1 MKGGYQII
9 DLKGFNKTENAITG
23 KATGTVEGIADAV
36 LNKNDKPL
44 LIENGKVTSLGGVTF
59 DINGWL
65 NGFIVENDGVK
76 SYVSDMNGWEIIII
90 LNGVGKDTFSIQ
102 VTPTI

>member
-23 KATGTVEGIADAV
+23 KAIGTVEGIADAI
-36 LNKNDKPL
+36 LNRNDKPL
-44 LIENGKVTSLGGVTF
+44 LIQNGKVTSLGGVTF

-65 NGFIVENDGVK
+65 NGFETTSDGVK
-76 SYVSDMNGWEIIII
+76 LYVSDMNAWEIVIT
-90 LNGVGKDTFSIQ
+90 LDGVGKDTFSIA

>member
-9 DLKGFNKTENAITG
+9 DLKGFNEAEKQATG
-23 KATGTVEGIADAV
+23 KATAKVDGIAEVV
-36 LNKNDKPL
+36 LNRNEKPL
-44 LIENGKVTSLGGVTF
+44 LIQNGKVTTLGGDTF

-65 NGFIVENDGVK
+65 LGYEVEDNGVK
-76 SYVSDMNGWEIIII
+76 MFVGMLNDWSIQIA